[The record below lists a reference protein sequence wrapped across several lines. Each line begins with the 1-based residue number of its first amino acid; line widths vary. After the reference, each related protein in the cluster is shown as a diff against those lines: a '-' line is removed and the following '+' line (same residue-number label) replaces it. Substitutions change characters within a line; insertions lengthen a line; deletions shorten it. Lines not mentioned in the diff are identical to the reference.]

1 MSDSYQQDQAG
12 WEWVQEDEQRWLAEF
27 ERDVSSS
34 PAVTMTEQM
43 MADFD
48 SIFMNEGE

>member
-1 MSDSYQQDQAG
+1 MSQYQQQQAG
-12 WEWVQEDEQRWLAEF
+12 FEWSQEDERRWLAEV
-27 ERDVSSS
+27 ERDISNT